1 MHIEINGNQESIKS
15 CTVEAMLDELK
26 TGKEGIAV
34 AVNEAVVPKSM
45 WPTFDLNENDKIM
58 IITATAGG

>member
-15 CTVEAMLDELK
+15 CTVEAMLDELN

-34 AVNEAVVPKSM
+34 AVNEAV
-45 WPTFDLNENDKIM
+45 
-58 IITATAGG
+58 ATPVQ